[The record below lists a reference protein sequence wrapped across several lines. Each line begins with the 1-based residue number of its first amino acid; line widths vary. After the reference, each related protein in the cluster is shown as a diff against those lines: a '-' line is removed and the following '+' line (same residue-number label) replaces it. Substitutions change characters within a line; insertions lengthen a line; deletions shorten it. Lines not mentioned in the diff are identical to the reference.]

1 MTAGTFGKRSPAS
14 SIRRCTPGGVA
25 GTPRETCSLSRDA
38 RAPSARLA
46 SWSRSVS
53 SSAGTSPTA
62 RPADCSL
69 SFAPFLNPDPIIQ
82 IQVEIRFREHLARE
96 LANLTTGDQ
105 ISLQMDPIQGE
116 LDLTVEA

>member
-69 SFAPFLNPDPIIQ
+69 SFAPFLPDPIIQ
-82 IQVEIRFREHLARE
+82 IQIEMRFREDLARD
-96 LANLTTGDQ
+96 LARMTSGDQ
-105 ISLQMDPIQGE
+105 ICLQMDPVQHE

>member
-1 MTAGTFGKRSPAS
+1 MRTN
-14 SIRRCTPGGVA
+14 
-25 GTPRETCSLSRDA
+25 A
-38 RAPSARLA
+38 RMKKFIVDNRLDKE
-46 SWSRSVS
+46 
-53 SSAGTSPTA
+53 G
-62 RPADCSL
+62 
-69 SFAPFLNPDPIIQ
+69 NPDPTIQ